1 MEIIPIK
8 IHVNRPLVECDER
21 LLQIEG
27 LIYAKRRML
36 LDKQKKLKMIFK
48 QNHFLDAVKNDYV
61 NYYNYISQQKQDQIM
76 ALELLNG
83 YIHDL
88 SYSGELSE
96 NNIEDAKFEQGKI
109 LREVKSIKKGL
120 DDIIN
125 NTRNISSELNK
136 K

>member
-27 LIYAKRRML
+27 LIDAKRRML

-136 K
+136 I

>member
-1 MEIIPIK
+1 M
-8 IHVNRPLVECDER
+8 PLVECDER
-21 LLQIEG
+21 LLKIEG
-27 LIYAKRRML
+27 LIDAKRKML
-36 LDKQKKLKMIFK
+36 FDKQKKLRFILK

-61 NYYNYISQQKQDQIM
+61 NYYNYISQQKQDQIT
-76 ALELLNG
+76 ALEILNG

-88 SYSGELSE
+88 SYSGELSK

-109 LREVKSIKKGL
+109 LREVKFIKKGL

-125 NTRNISSELNK
+125 NTRHISCELNK

>member
-8 IHVNRPLVECDER
+8 IHVNMPLVKSDER

-27 LIYAKRRML
+27 LIDAKRRML
-36 LDKQKKLKMIFK
+36 LDKQKKLKFILK
-48 QNHFLDAVKNDYV
+48 KNHFLDAVKNDYV
-61 NYYNYISQQKQDQIM
+61 NYYNYISQQKQDQIT

-120 DDIIN
+120 DNIIN
-125 NTRNISSELNK
+125 NTRDISSELNK

>member
-8 IHVNRPLVECDER
+8 EHVNMPLVECDER
-21 LLQIEG
+21 LLKIEG
-27 LIYAKRRML
+27 LIDAKRKML
-36 LDKQKKLKMIFK
+36 FDKQKKLRFILK

-61 NYYNYISQQKQDQIM
+61 NYYNYISQQKQDQIT
-76 ALELLNG
+76 ALEILNG

-88 SYSGELSE
+88 SYSGELSK

-109 LREVKSIKKGL
+109 LREVKFIKKGL

-125 NTRNISSELNK
+125 NTRHISCELNK